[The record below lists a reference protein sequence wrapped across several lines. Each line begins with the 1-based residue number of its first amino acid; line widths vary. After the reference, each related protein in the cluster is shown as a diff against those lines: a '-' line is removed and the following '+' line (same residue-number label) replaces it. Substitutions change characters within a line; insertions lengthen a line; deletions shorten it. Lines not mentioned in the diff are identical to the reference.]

1 MEMAYVGVDVSK
13 IGSTLTFCRKAQPL
27 LSRATAKVS
36 RNSSSASTP
45 DLDELLQRLGYRTR
59 LRQQYRAL
67 SLRNVEEIE
76 TRFDLSR
83 PQVETA
89 LPSLAFLAVV
99 KRVCRVKSFEVV
111 SGGEH

>member
-1 MEMAYVGVDVSK
+1 MVDVRIRRQHSGALVVATGP
-13 IGSTLTFCRKAQPL
+13 GSP
-27 LSRATAKVS
+27 
-36 RNSSSASTP
+36 TP
-45 DLDELLQRLGYRTR
+45 DLDEILQPLGYRAR

-83 PQVETA
+83 RRVETA

-99 KRVCRVKSFEVV
+99 ERVYRVKSFEVV
-111 SGGEH
+111 SGGQH

>member
-1 MEMAYVGVDVSK
+1 MVDVRIRRQHSGVLVVATGP
-13 IGSTLTFCRKAQPL
+13 GSP
-27 LSRATAKVS
+27 
-36 RNSSSASTP
+36 TP
-45 DLDELLQRLGYRTR
+45 DLDEILQPLGYRAR

-67 SLRNVEEIE
+67 SLRSVEEIE

-83 PQVETA
+83 RQVETA

-99 KRVCRVKSFEVV
+99 ERVCRVKSFEVV

>member
-59 LRQQYRAL
+59 LRYRAL

-89 LPSLAFLAVV
+89 LPSLAFLGVV